1 MTMAASATM
10 RRCVLALG
18 SNLGDRLD
26 MLESACDYLADVFGG
41 LRLSQVYETEPVG
54 CPAGSPSYL
63 NACVEVET
71 DMPAEELLEL
81 CMRIE
86 QELGRTRSGV
96 YGEPRPCDIDLICC
110 GNECCHTSTLT
121 LPHPRAHERE
131 FVLRPL
137 CDLDAQ
143 LVLPGQTRTVS
154 QLLAELPAGPAV
166 TAYPL

>member
-1 MTMAASATM
+1 M
-10 RRCVLALG
+10 RRCVFSLG
-18 SNLGDRLD
+18 SNLGDRLA

-71 DMPAEELLEL
+71 DMPAEEILQL
-81 CMRIE
+81 CLKIE
-86 QELGRTRSGV
+86 AELGRTRSGE
-96 YGEPRPCDIDLICC
+96 YGEARTCDIDIICC
-110 GNECCHTSTLT
+110 GSEICCTNTLT
-121 LPHPRAHERE
+121 LPHPQAHKRE

-143 LVLPGQTRTVS
+143 LVLPGQTQTAAG
-154 QLLAELPAGPAV
+154 LLEQLPAGPAV
-166 TAYPL
+166 IPYPL